1 MRSGAPGPRVDEH
14 EFRQAFGR
22 FATGV
27 SVLTTRWQDL
37 DYAMTANSL
46 TSVSLDPPLMLFC
59 VHDDSRF
66 GEAVRASGVWALSI
80 LPATA
85 RATASWLATPARPVR
100 GQLDQVPHGRGRVHD
115 VPLLEGALA
124 TMECTTVAVHPG
136 GDHAIVLGEVVDLQL
151 PAVAGDALVFYR
163 GQYGS
168 LS

>member
-1 MRSGAPGPRVDEH
+1 MTASSPAQRVDEH

-59 VHDDSRF
+59 VHEDSRF
-66 GEAVRASGVWALSI
+66 GEAVRSSGVWALSI
-80 LPATA
+80 LPASA
-85 RATASWLATPARPVR
+85 RAAASWLATPARPVR
-100 GQLDQVPHGRGRVHD
+100 GQLASIPHRRGVVHD
-115 VPLLEGALA
+115 VPLLDGALA

-136 GDHAIVLGEVVDLQL
+136 GDHAIVVGEVVDLQL
-151 PAVAGDALVFYR
+151 PADVGEALVFYR
-163 GQYGS
+163 GRYGS
-168 LS
+168 LA